1 MINRFLA
8 NGAVSALAVALTF
21 TAAPS
26 PAIATNMTAVIA
38 DFGGAAERVAPT
50 SENQPSGRSGRGSA
64 SSRGSGGSSQD
75 SGRGAM
81 GSSRSGGDSMGS
93 ARSGGGGY
101 SAPAMRGENRDNR
114 GTARIDAPRPA
125 RSESR
130 PSYSSPSSTP
140 PARSSELTERPART
154 YGAAAGANAP
164 AERGDFRERGRTER
178 LASPSGE
185 ARGWRSGADQ
195 PDRSATPATA
205 TQGQR
210 FGGRR
215 EAGRGADTANN
226 ASQSTT
232 VVVQNG
238 NAATTGGNGWREGR
252 RGDNQQFRD
261 SRRADNRDWRD
272 GRRDNGRDWRDNRR
286 GDNRQWRDNRRGP
299 QVAYNQGFRDGRN
312 WDRGWRNDRRY
323 NWLGFRQSNRVIFAP
338 GPYFAP
344 FSGHFYRP
352 VGIGFFLDPLFFQPR
367 FFLNDPWAFRLPSA
381 GNRFRWVRYY
391 DDVLL
396 VDIFTGEVVD
406 AIENFFW

>member
-1 MINRFLA
+1 
-8 NGAVSALAVALTF
+8 
-21 TAAPS
+21 
-26 PAIATNMTAVIA
+26 
-38 DFGGAAERVAPT
+38 
-50 SENQPSGRSGRGSA
+50 
-64 SSRGSGGSSQD
+64 
-75 SGRGAM
+75 
-81 GSSRSGGDSMGS
+81 
-93 ARSGGGGY
+93 
-101 SAPAMRGENRDNR
+101 
-114 GTARIDAPRPA
+114 
-125 RSESR
+125 
-130 PSYSSPSSTP
+130 
-140 PARSSELTERPART
+140 
-154 YGAAAGANAP
+154 
-164 AERGDFRERGRTER
+164 
-178 LASPSGE
+178 
-185 ARGWRSGADQ
+185 
-195 PDRSATPATA
+195 
-205 TQGQR
+205 
-210 FGGRR
+210 
-215 EAGRGADTANN
+215 
-226 ASQSTT
+226 

-261 SRRADNRDWRD
+261 SRRADNRDWRDGRRDNGRDWRD